1 MTRLLQLGVPGYM
14 LGPALLGV
22 VAQRLAP
29 RICASC
35 RVAYRPTREALEQHF
50 HFEGEPQ
57 VEFFRGAGC
66 DKCGGSGL
74 RGRVG
79 IHEIVVPN
87 QEIRDLV
94 TDGGSF
100 TAIADA
106 ARRAGCRTFRYDA
119 LKKALRGL
127 ITIEQVEGLPED

>member
-1 MTRLLQLGVPGYM
+1 M

-22 VAQRLAP
+22 VAQRLVP

-35 RVAYRPTREALEQHF
+35 RVGYRPTREVLEQHF

-57 VEFFRGAGC
+57 VEFYRGAGC
-66 DKCGGSGL
+66 DKCSGTGL

-79 IHEIVVPN
+79 VHEIVVPN
-87 QEIRDLV
+87 QEIRDLI
-94 TDGGSF
+94 TDGASF

-119 LKKALRGL
+119 LKKVLRGL
-127 ITIEQVEGLPED
+127 ITIEQVNSLPED